1 MEPDEAAREMV
12 RGGTVA
18 DLEPL
23 DVFLVN
29 LSRPAVGGLLPPPPP
44 PAKQSKGEEI
54 DGGKRSVRLAAK
66 PTAGLS
72 IMEKVSIVLLK
83 KSGVVAEDAVPQA
96 ADLQKYRSCYK
107 KPLPAHFIEDVTSLV
122 QDGDGAKEKMVDSGL
137 TAV

>member
-1 MEPDEAAREMV
+1 MQVEEAEREMV
-12 RGGTVA
+12 RGGTMT

-29 LSRPAVGGLLPPPPP
+29 LLRPTVGGLLPPPPP
-44 PAKQSKGEEI
+44 PVKQSKGEEI
-54 DGGKRSVRLAAK
+54 NGGKRSTRLAAK
-66 PTAGLS
+66 PTARLS

-107 KPLPAHFIEDVTSLV
+107 KLLPAHFIKAVTSLV
-122 QDGDGAKEKMVDSGL
+122 QDGDGSKAKMVDSGL
-137 TAV
+137 TMV